1 VIAALLIL
9 LNIFQG
15 SFQSGKE
22 IRIYLEKTFP
32 DYERIEYVIDDKT
45 AGSQKYFIDEE
56 REARLSKNLLLV
68 PVKIV
73 DRKGNASKSFITL
86 RVKLYKTVLVAN
98 QEISRD
104 EMLSSIQFRKELKDV
119 ALLNGTPV
127 SETDQLTGSRSR
139 NRLKNGTVL
148 VKEMMET
155 IPDILPEDR
164 LLLHAGGNGVDI
176 TTEVTA
182 REKGNIGDVIR
193 VISEQKKI
201 FTARIID
208 KYNVLLIE

>member
-1 VIAALLIL
+1 MIATLLIL
-9 LNIFQG
+9 LNIFPG

-22 IRIYLEKTFP
+22 IRNYLEKIFP
-32 DYERIEYVIDDKT
+32 DCERIDYLIDDKT
-45 AGSQKYFIDEE
+45 AGSQKYLIDEE
-56 REARLSKNLLLV
+56 REARLNRNLLLV

-73 DRKGNASKSFITL
+73 DRKRNASNSFITL

-98 QEISRD
+98 QDINRD
-104 EMLSSIQFRKELKDV
+104 EMLSSFQFRKELKDV

-139 NRLKNGTVL
+139 TRLKNGTVL

-164 LLLHAGGNGVDI
+164 LLLHAGRNGVDI
-176 TTEVTA
+176 TTEVTS

>member
-1 VIAALLIL
+1 MIASLLIL
-9 LNIFQG
+9 LNIFTG

-22 IRIYLEKTFP
+22 IRNYLEKIFP
-32 DYERIEYVIDDKT
+32 DCERIEFSIDDKT
-45 AGSQKYFIDEE
+45 AGSQKYLIDEE
-56 REARLSKNLLLV
+56 REPRLNRNLLLL

-73 DRKGNASKSFITL
+73 DRKKNVSKSFITI
-86 RVKLYKTVLVAN
+86 RIKLYKTVLVAN
-98 QEISRD
+98 QEINKD
-104 EMLSSIQFRKELKDV
+104 EILSSFQFRSELKDV
-119 ALLNGTPV
+119 ALLSGTPV
-127 SETDQLTGSRSR
+127 TETGQLTGSRSR
-139 NRLKNGTVL
+139 ARLKNGTVL
-148 VKEMMET
+148 LKEMIET

-164 LLLHAGGNGVDI
+164 LLLHAGRNGVDI